1 MSLVYAP
8 IGFIKGE
15 EIVLA
20 QRFIIGKEI
29 FYAFAS
35 GKVRKNIVPLPG
47 TLSALILP

>member
-35 GKVRKNIVPLPG
+35 GKVRKNVVPLPG
-47 TLSALILP
+47 TLSAFTVP